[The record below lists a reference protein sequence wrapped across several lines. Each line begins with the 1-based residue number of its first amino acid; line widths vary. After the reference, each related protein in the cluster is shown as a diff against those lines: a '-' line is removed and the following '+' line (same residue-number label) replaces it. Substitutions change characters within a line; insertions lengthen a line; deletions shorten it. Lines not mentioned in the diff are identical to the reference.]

1 MNYDGNALAFLAN
14 EMHLQLSAHLTPMPH
29 SGAFLKN
36 SANFLARANNLA
48 PSPSIVKVS
57 RRI

>member
-1 MNYDGNALAFLAN
+1 MYYDGNALAFLAN

-36 SANFLARANNLA
+36 SANFLALC
-48 PSPSIVKVS
+48 
-57 RRI
+57 